1 MEKKI
6 NIAELLKYCPKGMEL
21 DCINYDGT
29 ITFEEIINSPNYP
42 IVISI
47 KHNDECCKHTLTKY
61 GQTGKTPY
69 NKCVIFP
76 KGKTTWKGFV
86 PPCQFKDGDIVS
98 TSCGRYTF
106 ILKGEAIKKES
117 YYAGNIYF
125 GYCANTN
132 YIMNNNI
139 TCCFSRLAKEEEK
152 QKLFDAIKD
161 NGYKWNTE
169 TKTLEKLPR
178 FKVGDRI
185 KEKQSGVIGEVIDV
199 QQKKYNVKV
208 DDNKGFYV
216 YFHEQD
222 NWELLPNK
230 FDINALKPFDK
241 VLVRDNNEQIWTID
255 YFSFIDDDKRTC
267 SFICIGHY
275 ADQCIPYEGNEHL
288 LGTTNDCDEY
298 YKTWK

>member
-1 MEKKI
+1 
-6 NIAELLKYCPKGMEL
+6 MEL
-21 DCINYDGT
+21 DCINYDG
-29 ITFEEIINSPNYP
+29 IVTFEEIINSPNYP

-47 KHNDECCKHTLTKY
+47 KHNDECCEHTLTKY
-61 GQTGKTPY
+61 GQTCKTPY

-76 KGKTTWKGFV
+76 KGKTTWDGFV
-86 PPCQFKDGDIVS
+86 PLCQFKDGDIVYIE
-98 TSCGRYTF
+98 TKRLNHNKFIIIFNEIKNDYIHKYVCFAYQTLYTDKNALCHL
-106 ILKGEAIKKES
+106 IDIEE
-117 YYAGNIYF
+117 
-125 GYCANTN
+125 
-132 YIMNNNI
+132 M
-139 TCCFSRLAKEEEK
+139 RLATEEEK

-178 FKVGDRI
+178 FKDGDRI

-199 QQKKYNVKV
+199 QQKKYVKV
-208 DDNKGFYV
+208 NDNKGLYV

-230 FDINALKPFDK
+230 FDINTLKPFDK

-298 YKTWK
+298 YKTWE

>member
-1 MEKKI
+1 MV
-6 NIAELLKYCPKGMEL
+6 ELLKDFPKGMEL
-21 DCINYDGT
+21 DCIDYNGVV
-29 ITFEEIINSPNYP
+29 TFEEISDCHTYP
-42 IVISI
+42 ILISVTY
-47 KHNDECCKHTLTKY
+47 NDECCKYTLTKY
-61 GQTGKTPY
+61 GQTCKTPY

-76 KGKTTWKGFV
+76 KGKTTWEGFV
-86 PPCQFKDGDIVS
+86 PPCQFKDGDVVS
-98 TSCGRYTF
+98 TGGGRYTY
-106 ILKGEAIKKES
+106 ILKGEAIKKEY

-125 GYCANTN
+125 GYCADTN
-132 YIMNNNI
+132 YIMDNNI
-139 TCCFSRLAKEEEK
+139 TWYFSRLAKEEEK

-208 DDNKGFYV
+208 DDNKGLYV

-230 FDINALKPFDK
+230 FDINTLKPFDK
-241 VLVRDNNEQIWTID
+241 VLVRDNNKQRWTID
-255 YFSFIDDDKRTC
+255 YFSFVDKEQVYPFVC
-267 SFICIGHY
+267 VGHY
-275 ADQCIPYEGNEHL
+275 VSQCIPYEGNEHL

-298 YKTWK
+298 YKTWE